1 MRKFYQLNS
10 TTHKNINNNTSINV
24 KNQNFDKIGNI
35 IKYRLFKKKNL
46 IIKSIQKRKKIK
58 DKYIPKNEIFYSQF
72 ASNSR
77 QNKNIKKSNKKDKSE
92 EEKNIPL
99 RIKMLHF
106 QKMMNKTNYLINN
119 LKEENKIFH
128 NGYFKELLSKQKNK
142 KNIKLLEPNRVK
154 QINDLHKNNVF
165 NMSLLLTKNKRIPSY
180 ILESLDNNE
189 SKEDLKIIQ
198 NLKSNFVKGQH
209 IQYPD
214 FLYQNKDEKNE
225 LFKDIIKMKKENKL
239 LEENISN
246 YEKNL
251 DSLYDFEIRKDQSKE
266 LTLFKKRLSF
276 FQNNE
281 NNKILQLNLNDSIHA
296 KSTKNIKKKF
306 LLSSPENKG
315 EYKLVTKCEVKDKL
329 TPKQRQDLFESFSSK
344 TKLKNVFHSHKKEK
358 GFIAPTRKG
367 KVTSD
372 LMTYNQN
379 ISNLKIRNKKQTL
392 RKKIF
397 YKEKY
402 FDSLSQCLESFT
414 EQNSKEK
421 DIIDLY
427 SFMKKANLLDVR
439 DLTNFYKK
447 KYGKE
452 YVAENVMK
460 GVRRYIDQY
469 NVVQRMYE
477 LDKLKY
483 FIEDKNEKNRK
494 TMIENIKELDE
505 QIKNGGLKFTKR
517 ILDLN

>member
-106 QKMMNKTNYLINN
+106 QKKMNKTNYLINN
-119 LKEENKIFH
+119 LKEENKMFH

-198 NLKSNFVKGQH
+198 NL
-209 IQYPD
+209 
-214 FLYQNKDEKNE
+214 
-225 LFKDIIKMKKENKL
+225 
-239 LEENISN
+239 
-246 YEKNL
+246 
-251 DSLYDFEIRKDQSKE
+251 
-266 LTLFKKRLSF
+266 T
-276 FQNNE
+276 
-281 NNKILQLNLNDSIHA
+281 
-296 KSTKNIKKKF
+296 
-306 LLSSPENKG
+306 
-315 EYKLVTKCEVKDKL
+315 
-329 TPKQRQDLFESFSSK
+329 
-344 TKLKNVFHSHKKEK
+344 
-358 GFIAPTRKG
+358 
-367 KVTSD
+367 
-372 LMTYNQN
+372 
-379 ISNLKIRNKKQTL
+379 
-392 RKKIF
+392 
-397 YKEKY
+397 
-402 FDSLSQCLESFT
+402 
-414 EQNSKEK
+414 
-421 DIIDLY
+421 
-427 SFMKKANLLDVR
+427 
-439 DLTNFYKK
+439 
-447 KYGKE
+447 
-452 YVAENVMK
+452 
-460 GVRRYIDQY
+460 
-469 NVVQRMYE
+469 
-477 LDKLKY
+477 
-483 FIEDKNEKNRK
+483 
-494 TMIENIKELDE
+494 
-505 QIKNGGLKFTKR
+505 
-517 ILDLN
+517 